1 MMAAKTIIRALSFTA
16 LTALPAATVGG
27 MVLVST
33 VTVAEAAVVTSIVVR
48 GNQRV
53 GNQTIADFVGFRSG
67 ANFTPS
73 VVDDAVKALFRTGL
87 FSDASVRVS
96 GGTLIVEVSEFG
108 LVNQVLFQGNRRL
121 KDDRLAQV
129 VRLAP
134 RERFEQATLDDDVI
148 AIQDA
153 YSRTGR
159 ADVLVNASVVD
170 LGENRV
176 NVVFNIEEGGRT
188 KIAQINFLGNNAF
201 SDRRLQGVLSIK
213 RSNLLSWI
221 SRNDVFDDQR
231 LAADMEQLRRF
242 YFNRGYADFRV
253 ISSEGGVDPDTGAVV
268 INIEVDEGEKY
279 TFGTV
284 EIDSTVTGFD
294 QGQLASAIRT
304 RTGNIYSAEQVE
316 DSLIAMSERLSG
328 NGFPFAEVTPVGN
341 RNFETRTIDVTYV
354 VDQGQRAFIERIEI
368 TGNTQTRDYV
378 IRREFDVAEGDAFN
392 QFLVRRAQRR
402 LEALD
407 FFERVQIS
415 TRQGSA
421 PDRVIIVVNAV
432 DKPTGEIGGAVGY
445 ATGSSSTAAGV
456 NFEASIVQ
464 RNFQGRGQRLALSGG
479 GGVDTRTYNL
489 SFTEPYFLGYRMSAR
504 FDVFQRRSEIDDS
517 DYNVVTTGGSVS
529 FGLPLNDNLTAT
541 SGYSYVQEEY
551 SLQSDGQVCD
561 SSAVPPIET
570 DCAPASVAER
580 FGSPRVKSSINY
592 GLTYNTIDNRN
603 DPRDGLFVRLNQ
615 EIAGLGGD
623 ARYVQTTADASYYK
637 TLSEEAELV
646 GLVRVGA
653 GNVTGLGGDGVS
665 ELDNFRLGASRI
677 RGFAFNGI
685 GPVSNETGD
694 QIGGTTYLN
703 ATAEMQFPLPALPRD
718 LGFKGAFFADA
729 ATLFGKAPGT
739 DIVPGTD
746 DMNWRASA
754 GVSLIWQSP
763 FAPLRLDYAFPLMKE
778 DTDNEQR
785 FSFSVSSAF

>member
-1 MMAAKTIIRALSFTA
+1 MIAAKTMIRALSLTA
-16 LTALPAATVGG
+16 LTALPLAGATSVATVA
-27 MVLVST
+27 MTS
-33 VTVAEAAVVTSIVVR
+33 VAQAAVVNSIDVR

-53 GNQTIADFVGFRSG
+53 GNQTIADFVGYRPG

-87 FSDASVRVS
+87 FSNAAVRVS
-96 GGTLIVEVSEFG
+96 GATLIVEVSEFG
-108 LVNQVLFQGNRRL
+108 IVNQVLFQGNRRL
-121 KDDRLAQV
+121 KDDRLSQV

-148 AIQDA
+148 AIEEA

-159 ADVLVNASVVD
+159 ADVVVTASVID

-176 NVVFNIEEGGRT
+176 NVVFNINEGGKTR
-188 KIAQINFLGNNAF
+188 IAQINFLGNNAF
-201 SDRRLQGVLSIK
+201 SDRRLQGVMSIK
-213 RSNLLSWI
+213 RSNFLSWI

-231 LAADMEQLRRF
+231 LAADMEQVRRF

-253 ISSEGGVDPDTGAVV
+253 ISAEGGVDPDTGAVV

-279 TFGTV
+279 TFGAV

-294 QGQLASAIRT
+294 QNALAATVRT
-304 RTGNIYSAEQVE
+304 RSGTTYSAEEVE
-316 DSLIAMSERLSG
+316 DTLIAMSERLASG
-328 NGFPFAEVTPVGN
+328 GFPFAEVTPVGN

-354 VDQGQRAFIERIEI
+354 VDEGQRAFIERIEI
-368 TGNTQTRDYV
+368 VGNTQTRDFV

-407 FFERVQIS
+407 FFERVQIT
-415 TRQGSA
+415 TRQGSS

-445 ATGSSSTAAGV
+445 ATGSSTSSGGV

-479 GGVDTRTYNL
+479 GGVDSQTYNL

-504 FDVFQRRSEIDDS
+504 FDVFQRRSEINDS

-529 FGLPLNDNLTAT
+529 FGLPLNDNLTANV
-541 SGYSYVQEEY
+541 GYSYVQEEY
-551 SLQSDGQVCD
+551 SLQSDGDVCGGGIT
-561 SSAVPPIET
+561 A
-570 DCAPASVAER
+570 DCAPTSVAER
-580 FGSPRVKSSINY
+580 FGDPRIKSSVDY
-592 GLTYNTIDNRN
+592 GLTFNTIDNRN
-603 DPRDGLFVRLNQ
+603 DPRDGVFVRLRQ

-623 ARYVQTTADASYYK
+623 ARFVQSTVDASYYK

-653 GNVTGLGGDGVS
+653 GNITGLGSDGVS
-665 ELDNFRLGASRI
+665 ELDNFRLGPNRI
-677 RGFAFNGI
+677 RGFSFNGI
-685 GPVSNETGD
+685 GPVSGESGD

-703 ATAEMQFPLPALPRD
+703 ATAEVQFPLPALPRD

-729 ATLFGKAPGT
+729 ATLFGKAEGS
-739 DIVPGTD
+739 DIVAGTD
-746 DMNWRASA
+746 DMAWRASA
-754 GVSLIWQSP
+754 GLSLIWQSP
-763 FAPLRLDYAFPLMKE
+763 FAPLRLDYAFPFLME
-778 DTDNEQR
+778 DTDDEQR
-785 FSFSVSSAF
+785 FSFSVTSAF

>member
-1 MMAAKTIIRALSFTA
+1 MIAAKIIMRALSLTA
-16 LTALPAATVGG
+16 LTALPLAGATSVA
-27 MVLVST
+27 LVTSAP
-33 VTVAEAAVVTSIVVR
+33 VAQAAVVTSIVVR

-53 GNQTIADFVGFRSG
+53 GNQTIADFVGYRSG

-73 VVDDAVKALFRTGL
+73 LVDDAVKALFRTGL
-87 FSDASVRVS
+87 FADASVRVS
-96 GGTLIVEVSEFG
+96 GGTLIVEVTEFG
-108 LVNQVLFQGNRRL
+108 IVNQVLFQGNRRL
-121 KDDRLAQV
+121 KDDRLSQV

-134 RERFEQATLDDDVI
+134 RERFEQTTLDEDVI
-148 AIQDA
+148 AIQEA

-159 ADVLVNASVVD
+159 ADVAVSASVVD

-188 KIAQINFLGNNAF
+188 RIAQINFLGNNAF
-201 SDRRLQGVLSIK
+201 SDRRLQGIMSIK

-221 SRNDVFDDQR
+221 SRNDVFDEQR

-253 ISSEGGVDPDTGAVV
+253 ISSEGGVDPDTGSVV
-268 INIEVDEGEKY
+268 INVEVDEGERY
-279 TFGTV
+279 TFGAI
-284 EIDSTVTGFD
+284 EIDSTVPGFG
-294 QGQLASAIRT
+294 QEQLASAIRT
-304 RTGNIYSAEQVE
+304 RSGNVYSAEEVE
-316 DSLIAMSERLSG
+316 DTLIAMSERLSS

-341 RNFETRTIDVTYV
+341 RNFETRAIDVTYV

-421 PDRVIIVVNAV
+421 PDRVVIVVNAI

-445 ATGSSSTAAGV
+445 ATGSSTTAAGV

-479 GGVDTRTYNL
+479 GGADTRTYNL

-529 FGLPLNDNLTAT
+529 FGLPLNDHLTAT
-541 SGYSYVQEEY
+541 TGYSYVQEEY
-551 SLQSDGQVCD
+551 SLQSDGDICEDGVTE
-561 SSAVPPIET
+561 S
-570 DCAPASVAER
+570 DCAPAAVAER
-580 FGSPRVKSSINY
+580 FGSPRVKSSVNY
-592 GLTYNTIDNRN
+592 GLTYNTIDNRS
-603 DPRDGLFVRLNQ
+603 DPRNGVFVRLNQ

-623 ARYVQTTADASYYK
+623 ARYIQTTADASYYK
-637 TLSEEAELV
+637 TLSEDSELV
-646 GLVRVGA
+646 SLVRVGA

-665 ELDNFRLGASRI
+665 ELDNFKIGPNRL

-685 GPVSNETGD
+685 GPISEETKD
-694 QIGGTTYLN
+694 QIGGTTYIN

-739 DIVPGTD
+739 EIVDGTD
-746 DMNWRASA
+746 EMAWRASA
-754 GVSLIWQSP
+754 GVSVIWQSP
-763 FAPLRLDYAFPLMKE
+763 FAPLRLDYAFPLLKE
-778 DTDNEQR
+778 ETDNEQR